1 MKDTYLWTEN
11 VYFFFFL
18 AAVQQTVH
26 GSGNT
31 AKLQILFR
39 ASNSTKEILI
49 KNSFWEKI
57 STK

>member
-1 MKDTYLWTEN
+1 MDRKRL
-11 VYFFFFL
+11 FLFFFL
-18 AAVQQTVH
+18 STVQQTVH